1 MTKHGYIK
9 LKDIQEIFLVIS
21 FKVHLKIIKIMNQE
35 GRLFK
40 LYNKGFLKM
49 KTLTNVILG
58 KLFNMFKQL
67 VSN

>member
-58 KLFNMFKQL
+58 KVFNMFKQL